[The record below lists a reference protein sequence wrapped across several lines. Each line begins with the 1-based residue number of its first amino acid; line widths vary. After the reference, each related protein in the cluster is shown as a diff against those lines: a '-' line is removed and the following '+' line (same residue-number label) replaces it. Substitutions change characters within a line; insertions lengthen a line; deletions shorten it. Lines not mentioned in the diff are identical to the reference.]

1 MFFKK
6 RSGKGI
12 YPVIVTLLCFFVLSN
27 KSIAQDQKEG
37 IQWYSMKEAQL
48 LAKQNGKKVLAYAEA
63 SWCVY
68 CKKMDKEV
76 FPQQAVI
83 DSLNAYYYPVRI
95 DIESDKVMVFNE
107 KKITQQQ
114 FARKL
119 KVRAT
124 PTTFFVDK
132 EGNIL
137 GGQPGFLSVQ
147 TFSNL
152 LGFVGSGA
160 FQKMDFKLY
169 VQQHTKTQKK

>member
-1 MFFKK
+1 
-6 RSGKGI
+6 
-12 YPVIVTLLCFFVLSN
+12 
-27 KSIAQDQKEG
+27 
-37 IQWYSMKEAQL
+37 
-48 LAKQNGKKVLAYAEA
+48 
-63 SWCVY
+63 
-68 CKKMDKEV
+68 
-76 FPQQAVI
+76 
-83 DSLNAYYYPVRI
+83 
-95 DIESDKVMVFNE
+95 
-107 KKITQQQ
+107 
-114 FARKL
+114 
-119 KVRAT
+119 VRAT